1 MATCIHHAF
10 EHQVRRHPDRTAV
23 VSADGEISYTQLN
36 IRANR
41 LAHYLQKIGV
51 APEVRVGIVF
61 ERSLDGLVAILA
73 VLKAGGA
80 YVPLDPAFPKARID
94 SVLSNACCSV
104 VLAHPGVLDSARE
117 DLTVV
122 LLGQNEQSDIA
133 SAPTSNPVSRAAANN
148 LAYVIYTSGSTG
160 RPKGVMIPHAGV
172 LNMVDAQC
180 RLLGVD
186 CNSRVLQFYSFAF
199 DASVFEIFMA
209 LLTGATLIVESRD
222 VLMDGHKL
230 GDVIRARRITNV
242 QLPPSVLASLEN
254 NGFSDLRN
262 VLIGGEVYPTN
273 VVMRW
278 LNTHSVFNVYGPTEC
293 TVWATA
299 GAVKTA
305 SDIKIIGK
313 PIPNVSAYVL
323 SDRYEPLPDGEIGEL
338 YLGGIGVGRGYQ
350 NNPALTADRFVPD
363 PSSTTGGRLY
373 RTGDLAKRLPDG
385 RFEFHGRL
393 DHQIKIRGFRVEPHE
408 VEQVLSRHS
417 AVREVAVVLRED
429 GAGEN
434 ALAAYVVA
442 QNPTCRP
449 LLRRDLPA
457 HARASLPE
465 YMVPTLFTFL
475 DALPKTANDKIDRN
489 ALPAPIDD
497 RNGLGLP
504 PENAVETIISEIW
517 QNVLGTNHI
526 GMEEHFLELGGHSV
540 KAAKIVSRVRDRFTI
555 DLKFSD
561 LFQFPTIRSLSTHV
575 IALILQRIESTV
587 SENGAGRHP
596 NTGDSL
602 EHLLPGDHERLCKL
616 SEHQQQRLLE
626 IVRGTAALVDHK
638 RDYSGPTAPS
648 LMQKR
653 LLFLAQLDG
662 TSPAYNIA
670 FQYWIDGP
678 LDVATLRR
686 ALHAVI
692 ERHDALRA
700 CFEDERMTIVSAE
713 HAGSWQVL
721 DTIPIGLTAQTTLSE
736 EASLLREL
744 IERPFDLSRPPLLRA
759 YLLCE
764 SDTRNRLLIVI
775 HHIIFDGWSTDVFT
789 SDLSDFYNG
798 FRHSRA
804 FSLKPLSASYSDYSA
819 WQYASLTD
827 ERRARDI
834 AFWRDHL
841 KGASLLTNL
850 PFDRPRPARPTT
862 HGARHSFSLPNNI
875 VDQIRHFARDHGTTP
890 FVVFFAAFFCVLHR
904 YSGDDDLV
912 IGTVFAGRPA
922 ARYENV
928 IGFFVNT
935 LPIHVDLSGNPT
947 FQSVVQQLNTH
958 ILRAQDHAELP
969 FDQILRNGI
978 DALERSGINTLAVS
992 FVFQNDGFRT
1002 LTLDGTTS
1010 TIDEIHNGGAKFDVE
1025 VQLIEDDAGIRG
1037 WFEYASDLF
1046 EPATIAQLADH
1057 FVTVLCGGIAAPF
1070 TNIRALPL
1078 VHGSERSRLI
1088 EVLNDT
1094 STSFPTT
1101 PLVHGLFEAQAT
1113 AMPDAPAV
1121 VFEGRSVTYGD
1132 LNRWA
1137 NQVARRLQRLGVQRD
1152 SLVAVVMER
1161 SIELVVAL
1169 LGTLKAGGAYVP
1181 IDPDYP
1187 ADRREFMLIDCEAS
1201 IVITQPQFRNEL
1213 SGTAPSVICIDS
1225 SFTEFSLEATHNLD
1239 ITVHPGQLAY
1249 MIYTS
1254 GSTGQPKGAMNTHAG
1269 ILNRL
1274 LWMQNTFPLD
1284 PSDSVL
1290 QKTPYSFDVSVWEFF
1305 WPLLIGA
1312 RLIVSRPGGHRDT
1325 RYLARLIGS
1334 ERVTTMHFVPSMLRL
1349 FLDEPGV
1356 EKYTASLRQVFC
1368 SGEELTADLQE
1379 RFFDRINTALYN
1391 LYGPTEAAIDVTY
1404 WECKRKDRGP
1414 VPIGRPIANIQTY
1427 ILDEELEPVPLGAVG
1442 ELYLAGIG
1450 IGRGYHR
1457 RPSLTAG
1464 RFVPNPFSNKP
1475 GERMYRTGDLARY
1488 RRDGNIVFLGRTDN
1502 QIKLNGL
1509 RIELG
1514 EIECVLRACPYVS
1527 DAVVFAVNAAR
1538 GEHRIEAAVVQSE
1551 ASAATH
1557 ESFTAVLRTHLRQ
1570 RLPDYMV
1577 PSAFHYVDKIPLT
1590 PNGKVDR
1597 TALLTQA
1604 VNLHAPAATTPPQT
1618 ETERQVVS
1626 LWTQVL
1632 GTTAAK
1638 LDDDFFE
1645 SGGHSFLATK
1655 LVMAIRE
1662 SMQVELPIRALF
1674 DARTIRG
1681 VARVVDALRAQPT
1694 AIYEDSQDLNLE
1706 SEADLPSDIRVVSAP
1721 STPTGEMRRAL
1732 LTGSTGFLGAFLLHE
1747 LLEQTNATIFCV
1759 VRCTDRTHGMCRIR
1773 EALTKYGIQRSD
1785 LFERVIAVPGDI
1797 SQPRLGLPSS
1807 QYEQLAQDV
1816 DAIYHN
1822 AAWVNFIEPYDRL
1835 KGPNV
1840 VSTAEVLRL
1849 ATHSRTKPVYYISS
1863 SSVYGT
1869 IGYFTGKKTLREDD
1883 DISLGLG
1890 YLFGGYVKSKWVAE
1904 RMIWNAHRRGVP
1916 ISVFRCALVLGHSH
1930 TGIANTIDFPSRLI
1944 KGSIQLGGF
1953 YTLKNKFDNF
1963 VPVDFASR
1971 AIVYLS
1977 RQPASNGKA
1986 FHVVNPHH
1994 IAYGDFW
2001 QLVAATGYPLIELD
2015 FATWTE
2021 RLLKHAHRSDQN
2033 ALFPLLPLFIEKLPP
2048 TNLTIVELFQNVPI
2062 YSVDNLE
2069 SGLMGSGISCPRI
2082 DEHLVGTWMDFYVR
2096 SGFLEAPSMRSSSGR
2111 KNHQIELASPPG

>member
-10 EHQVRRHPDRTAV
+10 EHQVSRHPDRTAV
-23 VSADGEISYTQLN
+23 VLADEEISYTQLN

-80 YVPLDPAFPKARID
+80 YVPFDPAFPKTRID
-94 SVLSNACCSV
+94 SVLSDARCSV
-104 VLAHPGVLDSARE
+104 VLARPGVLDLVRE

-122 LLGQNEQSDIA
+122 LLGQDEQSDIA

-148 LAYVIYTSGSTG
+148 LAYVIYTSGSAG

-209 LLTGATLIVESRD
+209 LLTGAALIVESRD

-254 NGFSDLRN
+254 NRFSDLRN

-299 GAVKTA
+299 GAVETA
-305 SDIKIIGK
+305 SDIEIIGK
-313 PIPNVSAYVL
+313 PIPNISAYVL

-363 PSSTTGGRLY
+363 PTSTAGGRLY
-373 RTGDLAKRLPDG
+373 RTGDLVKRLPDG

-442 QNPTCRP
+442 QNPACHP

-504 PENAVETIISEIW
+504 PGNAVETIISEIW
-517 QNVLGTNHI
+517 QNVLGTSHI

-540 KAAKIVSRVRDRFTI
+540 KAAKIVSRVRDRFTV

-561 LFQFPTIRSLSTHV
+561 LFQFPTVRSLSTHV
-575 IALILQRIESTV
+575 IALILQRIESAV
-587 SENGAGRHP
+587 SEDGAGRHP
-596 NTGDSL
+596 NAGDSL
-602 EHLLPGDHERLCKL
+602 ERLLPGDHERLCKL
-616 SEHQQQRLLE
+616 SEHQRQRLLE
-626 IVRGTAALVDHK
+626 IVQGTAALVDHK
-638 RDYSGPTAPS
+638 REYSGPLAPS

-686 ALHAVI
+686 ALHTVI

-700 CFEDERMTIVSAE
+700 CFEDEQMTIVSAE

-736 EASLLREL
+736 ETPLLREL

-789 SDLSDFYNG
+789 SDLSAFYNG

-804 FSLKPLSASYSDYSA
+804 FSLTPLSASYSDYSA
-819 WQYASLTD
+819 WQYANLTD
-827 ERRARDI
+827 ERRAQDI

-875 VDQIRHFARDHGTTP
+875 VDQIRHFARDYGTTP

-935 LPIHVDLSGNPT
+935 LPIHVDFSGNPT
-947 FQSVVQQLNTH
+947 FQSVVQQLNAH
-958 ILRAQDHAELP
+958 ILCAQDHAELP

-978 DALERSGINTLAVS
+978 DALERSGTNALAVS

-1002 LTLDGTTS
+1002 LALDGTTS
-1010 TIDEIHNGGAKFDVE
+1010 TIDEIHNGAAKFDIE
-1025 VQLIEDDAGIRG
+1025 VQLIEDGAGVRG

-1070 TNIRALPL
+1070 TNVRALPL

-1088 EVLNDT
+1088 EALNDT
-1094 STSFPTT
+1094 SASFPIT
-1101 PLVHGLFEAQAT
+1101 PLVHGLFEAQAAAT
-1113 AMPDAPAV
+1113 PDAPAV

-1201 IVITQPQFRNEL
+1201 IAITQPQFRNEL
-1213 SGTAPSVICIDS
+1213 SGTAPNAICIDS
-1225 SFTEFSLEATHNLD
+1225 SFTEFCSEATHNLD
-1239 ITVHPGQLAY
+1239 ITVHPGHLAY

-1305 WPLLIGA
+1305 WPLMIGA
-1312 RLIVSRPGGHRDT
+1312 RLVVSRPGGHRDT

-1356 EKYTASLRQVFC
+1356 ERYTASLRQVFC

-1379 RFFDRINTALYN
+1379 RFFDRINTTLYN

-1404 WECKRKDRGP
+1404 WECKRRDSGP

-1464 RFVPNPFSNKP
+1464 RFVPNPFSDKP
-1475 GERMYRTGDLARY
+1475 GERLYRTGDLARY

-1527 DAVVFAVNAAR
+1527 DTVVFAVNAAR
-1538 GEHRIEAAVVQSE
+1538 EEHRIEAAVVQSE
-1551 ASAATH
+1551 ASAAAH
-1557 ESFTAVLRTHLRQ
+1557 ESLTTVLRTHLRQ

-1597 TALLTQA
+1597 TALLVQA
-1604 VNLHAPAATTPPQT
+1604 VHLHAPAATTPPQT

-1632 GTTAAK
+1632 GTTTAK

-1674 DARTIRG
+1674 EARTIRG

-1694 AIYEDSQDLNLE
+1694 AIYEDSQELNLE
-1706 SEADLPSDIRVVSAP
+1706 SEADLPPDIRVVSAP
-1721 STPTGEMRRAL
+1721 STPTGEMQRAL

-1759 VRCTDRTHGMCRIR
+1759 VRCTDHTHGMCRIR

-1785 LFERVIAVPGDI
+1785 LLERVIAVPGDI
-1797 SQPRLGLPSS
+1797 SQPRLGLSSS
-1807 QYEQLAQDV
+1807 QFEQLAQDV

-1840 VSTAEVLRL
+1840 ASTTEVLRL
-1849 ATHSRTKPVYYISS
+1849 ATHSRTKPIYYISS

-1904 RMIWNAHRRGVP
+1904 RMIWNAHSRGIP

-1994 IAYGDFW
+1994 VAYGDFW
-2001 QLVAATGYPLIELD
+2001 RLVAATGYPMMELD

-2069 SGLMGSGISCPRI
+2069 SGLMGSGISCPKI

-2096 SGFLEAPSMRSSSGR
+2096 SGFLEAPSIRNSSGR